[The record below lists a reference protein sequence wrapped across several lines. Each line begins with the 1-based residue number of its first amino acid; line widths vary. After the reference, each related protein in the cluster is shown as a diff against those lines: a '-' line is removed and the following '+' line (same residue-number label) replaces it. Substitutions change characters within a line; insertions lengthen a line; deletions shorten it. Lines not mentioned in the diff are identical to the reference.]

1 MTTFVAQKPGLAGI
15 APTYNA
21 CTATD
26 KFAATPGSK
35 YMLHYKNGATAQATG
50 GANNTITDSTTA
62 IPAGSAAV
70 AGFAN
75 AITIPTPGMT
85 GTSESVVLIDNS
97 TRFMDAQ
104 GFINLNHPGTLTTV
118 TVAVLGPL

>member
-1 MTTFVAQKPGLAGI
+1 MTTFVAQKLGLTGV
-15 APTYNA
+15 APTYNT

-26 KFAATPGSK
+26 KFAAVPGAK

-50 GANNTITDSTTA
+50 GSNNTITDSTTP
-62 IPAGSAAV
+62 IPAGSGAA

-75 AITIPTPGMT
+75 AITIATPGMLST
-85 GTSESVVLIDNS
+85 TESVVEIDNS

-118 TVAVLGPL
+118 TVAIFGPL

>member
-1 MTTFVAQKPGLAGI
+1 VTTFNAQKPALAGI
-15 APTYNA
+15 APTYNV

-26 KFAATPGSK
+26 KFAAVPGSK

-50 GANNTITDSTTA
+50 GANNTVTDSTTP
-62 IPAGSAAV
+62 IPAGSGAV

-75 AITIPTPGMT
+75 AITIPTPGMLST
-85 GTSESVVLIDNS
+85 TESVVLIDNS

-118 TVAVLGPL
+118 TVAILGPL